1 MSMIDPVA
9 DAMIQIKNAEFVS
22 KKECTI
28 AQASKFIGEILKV
41 VKESGYINDFEKKE
55 IKKGIIAYNVKLN
68 GKINTIRAI
77 KPRHAVKK
85 ENYEKYEKR
94 YLPARDVGVIIVST
108 PQGLMTHRQAKQKGV
123 GGRLVAFIY

>member
-9 DAMIQIKNAEFVS
+9 DALVQIKNAEFVS

-28 AQASKFIGEILKV
+28 NHASKFIGEVLKV
-41 VKESGYINDFEKKE
+41 AKESGYINNFEKQE
-55 IKKGIIAYNVKLN
+55 PKKGMIAYNVTLN
-68 GKINTIRAI
+68 GKINTIKAI

-85 ENYEKYEKR
+85 ESYEKYEKR
-94 YLPARDVGVIIVST
+94 FLPARDVGILIVST
-108 PQGLMTHRQAKQKGV
+108 PQGLMTHRQAKEKGV